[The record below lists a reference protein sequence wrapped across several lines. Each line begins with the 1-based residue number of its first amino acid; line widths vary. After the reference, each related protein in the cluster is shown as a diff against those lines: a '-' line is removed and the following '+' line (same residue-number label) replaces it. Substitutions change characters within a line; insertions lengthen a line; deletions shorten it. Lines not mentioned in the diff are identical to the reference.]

1 MSRQPYKHQQAAD
14 LSEYVFGKLP
24 PQALPLEEAVLGAIM
39 IEREAIV
46 TVVDFLRPEHF
57 YLEKHQA
64 IFRACLHLFETMQ
77 PIDILTVGEQLKKA
91 GESALAGGSYY
102 LVEISSRVASAANL
116 EYHARIV
123 QQKYISRAV
132 IEAASRAITAG
143 YDESTDCFDLLER
156 VESDLF
162 KISTGTATGLPQG
175 AGSLA
180 AQTVAEAINARSTGT
195 NLTGITTGFSMLDK
209 LTGGW
214 QKTDLV
220 IVAARPGMG
229 KTAWALA
236 TALSTAKAGNKV
248 LVFSLEMSA
257 RQLMQRLISSEA
269 SIDTMRLRS
278 GRITDTDQSNMERSA
293 QTISELPIWI
303 DDAPGLT
310 ITDLRGRA
318 RRHKMK
324 YGLDLLVVDY
334 LQLLN
339 GSADERKRGNREQEI
354 SSIARGL
361 KSLAKELEI
370 PVISLAQLSRAVETR
385 GGNKRP
391 QLSDLRES
399 GAIEQDA
406 DIVSFLYR
414 AEYYGIT
421 EDEDGISTKGV
432 AELDIRKN
440 RAGMLGAI
448 KMNFDAE
455 YTRFSDPSDAFPG
468 PSLPKPSYHDYTIP
482 NSNRREPDE
491 YAPF

>member
-39 IEREAIV
+39 IERDAIV

-91 GESALAGGSYY
+91 GESELAGGPYY
-102 LVEISSRVASAANL
+102 LAEISGRVASAANL

-132 IEAASRAITAG
+132 IEASSRAISAG
-143 YDESTDCFDLLER
+143 YDDATDCFDLLEQ
-156 VESDLF
+156 VEGDIF
-162 KISTGTATGLPQG
+162 RISTGTASGLPES
-175 AGSLA
+175 AGGIAGKVL
-180 AQTVAEAINARSTGT
+180 TEVINARQSD
-195 NLTGITTGFSMLDK
+195 NSLTGITTGFSMLDK

-214 QKTDLV
+214 QPSNL
-220 IVAARPGMG
+220 IIIAARPGMG
-229 KTAWALA
+229 KTAWALNTA
-236 TALSTAKAGNKV
+236 TQTAKAGNKV
-248 LVFSLEMSA
+248 LFFSLEMSD
-257 RQLMQRLISSEA
+257 RELMQRLVSSEA
-269 SIDTMRLRS
+269 SVDGMRMRS
-278 GRITDTDQSNMERSA
+278 GRITDTDQTNVERVVNEVSA
-293 QTISELPIWI
+293 LPVWI
-303 DDAPGLT
+303 DDTAGLT

-318 RRHKMK
+318 RRHKIK
-324 YGLDLLVVDY
+324 HGLDLVVVDY

-354 SSIARGL
+354 STIARGL
-361 KSLAKELEI
+361 KNLAKELGV
-370 PVISLAQLSRAVETR
+370 PVIALSQLSRAVETR
-385 GGNKRP
+385 GGSKRP

-399 GAIEQDA
+399 GEIEQAA
-406 DIVSFLYR
+406 DMVGFLFR
-414 AEYYGIT
+414 AEYYDIL
-421 EDEDGISTKGV
+421 EDEDGNSTKGI
-432 AELDIRKN
+432 AELDIKKN
-440 RAGMLGAI
+440 RAGILGTI
-448 KMNFDAE
+448 KMNFE
-455 YTRFSDPSDAFPG
+455 GQFTRFSDPSDAYPG
-468 PSLPKPSYHDYTIP
+468 PSLSTASYHDYTIP